1 MASASGSTDPRI
13 AVPSQSVIDRFAAST
28 TAGGTAASSRPS
40 TKSTSASITG
50 VLLVVIVI
58 SSFHGTRP
66 QREASRKGSMSAM
79 GTLDTLRYTKLPLTA
94 GSGAVPALGFGTLI
108 P

>member
-1 MASASGSTDPRI
+1 MALASGSTDPRI

-50 VLLVVIVI
+50 VLLVAIVI

-66 QREASRKGSMSAM
+66 QREASRKGSTYAERA
-79 GTLDTLRYTKLPLTA
+79 GIPLRLLARVRAA
-94 GSGAVPALGFGTLI
+94 GYQSRGPAASQHQ
-108 P
+108 